1 MQQGDSPQG
10 HFNGSFRLEG
20 GGRHPS
26 ILGLPAL
33 FVLALTISGCMDH
46 SPRKVAESYIENL
59 QQFNYAECY
68 NLLSEQDRAD
78 RSLQQFL
85 TEIPLGPDVSP
96 IWFRPVLH
104 STHFELGDEHR
115 AADGATAFVPVR
127 VTTVNLP
134 LWERT
139 LAAAAGIDGSPGDLA
154 QRSLDTGNYPAATY
168 DDKMF
173 LIKERHHWRVAAG
186 FVARDDILNRHR
198 AAIVDFYNGRL
209 DESIA
214 EYRSM
219 IGKLEQLPGTG
230 NPGLAGHFSAEL
242 SQVIKA
248 RAEMSENTAY
258 APKLVM
264 SKVAM
269 RMSEE
274 RVPAIFGMVTNSGKR
289 AIDQLS
295 LAVTW
300 YEGRGESLKVA
311 NREEHPIVLTPIEFT
326 DFSRPVIP
334 FLPGETRHFGFTLN
348 APIDVEQEAAPYVT
362 IAWIGFTESTAPLP
376 RLETAAASDPRPRL
390 TMAAG
395 TRTRQY
401 DHAASK
407 AATPEFAA
415 KPNTTTVHRIPSSSA
430 H

>member
-1 MQQGDSPQG
+1 MQKGDSPPG
-10 HFNGSFRLEG
+10 RFKAGFRFG
-20 GGRHPS
+20 RGGRGPS
-26 ILGLPAL
+26 VLRLPAL
-33 FVLALTISGCMDH
+33 LVLALTISGCLDH
-46 SPRKVAESYIENL
+46 SPRNVAESYIENL

-68 NLLSEQDRAD
+68 NLLSEQDRTD

-96 IWFRPVLH
+96 IWFRPVVH
-104 STHFELGDEHR
+104 ITHYELGDEHR
-115 AADGATAFVPVR
+115 APDGATALVPVR

-154 QRSLDTGNYPAATY
+154 QRSLDTSNYPAATY
-168 DDKMF
+168 DDKIF
-173 LIKERHHWRVAAG
+173 LVKEHHRWRVAAG
-186 FVARDDILNRHR
+186 FVARDRVVDRYR

-219 IGKLEQLPGTG
+219 IGELEQLPGTG
-230 NPGLAGHFSAEL
+230 NPGIAERFSTELA
-242 SQVIKA
+242 QVIKA
-248 RAEMSENTAY
+248 KAEMSENTAY
-258 APKLVM
+258 APKLVL
-264 SKVAM
+264 SKVVM
-269 RMSEE
+269 RVSEE
-274 RVPAIFGMVTNSGKR
+274 RVPAIFGVVTNSGKR

-300 YEGRGESLKVA
+300 YEGRDKSLKVV

-362 IAWIGFTESTAPLP
+362 IAWIGFTESTAPQP
-376 RLETAAASDPRPRL
+376 RLETAAASDPRPGSAP
-390 TMAAG
+390 AAG
-395 TRTRQY
+395 ARTHQY
-401 DHAASK
+401 DHAESK
-407 AATPEFAA
+407 AAAAEFAA
-415 KPNTTTVHRIPSSSA
+415 KPNTTTLHAIPSSSA

>member
-1 MQQGDSPQG
+1 MQKGDSPQG
-10 HFNGSFRLEG
+10 RFNGSFRLG
-20 GGRHPS
+20 GGGQRPS
-26 ILGLPAL
+26 VLGRPAL
-33 FVLALTISGCMDH
+33 FVLALTISGCLDR
-46 SPRKVAESYIENL
+46 SPRNVAESYIENL

-68 NLLSEQDRAD
+68 NLLSEQNRAD

-115 AADGATAFVPVR
+115 APDGATAFVPVR

-154 QRSLDTGNYPAATY
+154 QRSLDTGNYPAANY
-168 DDKMF
+168 DDKIF
-173 LIKERHHWRVAAG
+173 LVKERHHWRLAAG
-186 FVARDDILNRHR
+186 FVARDGVLDRHR

-219 IGKLEQLPGTG
+219 IGELEQLPGTG
-230 NPGLAGHFSAEL
+230 NPGLAQRFSAEL
-242 SQVIKA
+242 AQVIKA
-248 RAEMSENTAY
+248 KAEMSENTAY
-258 APKLVM
+258 APKLVL

-269 RMSEE
+269 RISEE

-326 DFSRPVIP
+326 DFNRPVIP

-376 RLETAAASDPRPRL
+376 RLETAAASDPQPRPA
-390 TMAAG
+390 TAAG
-395 TRTRQY
+395 IRTHQH
-401 DHAASK
+401 DHAESK
-407 AATPEFAA
+407 AAAPEFAA
-415 KPNTTTVHRIPSSSA
+415 KPNTTTLRRIPSSSA